1 MSLKNGSSLPRNK
14 MRKYCISLLLFFKW
28 LSKNAQFFHYKD
40 NYLLS
45 LGKFF
50 CRLNHNCLTLIL
62 SSLFVDFGQLF
73 LGLSYLFLNLGQLF
87 KFFAIRLSGYGN
99 SLNAWVSHLVSI

>member
-1 MSLKNGSSLPRNK
+1 MAVAYPEIKCSSTVYPWYYFSNDYQK
-14 MRKYCISLLLFFKW
+14 CSI
-28 LSKNAQFFHYKD
+28 FHYKD

-50 CRLNHNCLTLIL
+50 CGLNHNCLTLIL

-99 SLNAWVSHLVSI
+99 CLNA